1 MRAGLLSSSKLRLII
16 KLWSLSCLGVLGYH
30 SNRIGWS
37 VDSLW
42 ISEGCKRK
50 EPSYDCDLSSCQE
63 SREPEDLPLL
73 VWECLSS
80 ISLQLMGIIA
90 LLTFFFFCF
99 ENDLSTSLASNFLH
113 FFLASLLPLPPS
125 FFLLCLTDSRKMWY
139 LTEDPPPFWSGP
151 KPFSPHHWSHV
162 SYGLGTLWPR
172 VAYSSFFFIQFLSFF
187 KKILTRGHA
196 YWF

>member
-1 MRAGLLSSSKLRLII
+1 MKNFTLKKILPFYSIPCLFTLLDIKIRAGLLSSSKLRLII

-80 ISLQLMGIIA
+80 YILAADGNNCIA
-90 LLTFFFFCF
+90 HL
-99 ENDLSTSLASNFLH
+99 
-113 FFLASLLPLPPS
+113 
-125 FFLLCLTDSRKMWY
+125 FLLLFWERPVNLSCFQLSS
-139 LTEDPPPFWSGP
+139 LFPCIPFASA
-151 KPFSPHHWSHV
+151 S
-162 SYGLGTLWPR
+162 
-172 VAYSSFFFIQFLSFF
+172 
-187 KKILTRGHA
+187 
-196 YWF
+196 